1 MIRLWATIAIKLG
14 ITQEEALLL
23 HGFLRG
29 WLNDLARRRA
39 NLLVNQIVERFELQ
53 DDDYTASYARMLLAK
68 GVLTPTEAEVFAGN
82 YHEDISAG
90 GGPPSGPE
98 TATQQPDEPGLV
110 RIGRT
115 GKPTRG
121 PSAA

>member
-1 MIRLWATIAIKLG
+1 MIRLWATIANKLG

-39 NLLVNQIVERFELQ
+39 QLLVNQIVERFALQ
-53 DDDYTASYARMLLAK
+53 DDDYTASYAKMLLAK

-82 YHEDISAG
+82 YHEDTGAG
-90 GGPPSGPE
+90 GASSQDQ
-98 TATQQPDEPGLV
+98 AEPAEPTGLT
-110 RIGRT
+110 RIGRV

-121 PSAA
+121 PSSGNAA